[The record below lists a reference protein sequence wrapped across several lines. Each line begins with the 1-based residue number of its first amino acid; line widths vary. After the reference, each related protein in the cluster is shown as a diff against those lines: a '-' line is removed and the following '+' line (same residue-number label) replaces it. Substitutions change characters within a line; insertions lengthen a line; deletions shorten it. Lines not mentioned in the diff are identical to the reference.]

1 MLERETCFRPRRCP
15 SWRRTWPKRS
25 RRLSTSSSGRPGIVW
40 SGDALALMSP
50 MRLGMGNNHEGAG
63 GIFMIEIVTL
73 ATKYAS
79 THKFLRKGHGAL

>member
-1 MLERETCFRPRRCP
+1 M
-15 SWRRTWPKRS
+15 
-25 RRLSTSSSGRPGIVW
+25 W